1 MISLAGLNPEQ
12 REAASII
19 EGPLLLLAGAGSGK
33 TRTITYRIAHM
44 VSNCQI
50 PSNQIL
56 AVSFTNKAAME
67 MKERVSSLLGKH
79 KARGLTLC
87 TFHSLGLRILKEQ
100 IKKLGY
106 NESFSIYDT
115 SDQVAI
121 IREAMKN
128 YSADKKKY
136 DHKVI
141 LSKIGW
147 LKNNGIREDEFSATP
162 YFDPENDYDI
172 ATEYA
177 YRFYQEKLK
186 FYSAIDFDDILFL
199 CVRLFKENPEVA
211 EEYSRRFQYIMIDEY
226 QDTNG
231 LQFQMVLGLTST
243 HKNLCVVGDDDQAI
257 YSFRGADIR
266 NILTFEKH
274 FPGAK
279 VIKLEQNYRSTK
291 PILELANS
299 VIGQNKNRHD
309 KKMWGTKESADLPL
323 LWIMGDTDH
332 EAQVVV
338 EDIVQYQGKGGF
350 LGEVAIL
357 YRSNTQTQPIEDELR
372 ISQVPYTIVGGQK
385 FYEKKEVKDLI
396 AYMATVLN
404 PKDQVSIR
412 RILNVPNRGIGLA
425 TLEKFIEISEKQN
438 ISLFEAMDKNPDIDP
453 RREQHVREFVGLI
466 KKYQY
471 EFNLHPLPQVI
482 MKMIEEINYFNFIE
496 KEYDNPKQVERR
508 KTDVMTF
515 VESAER
521 FTRIHKNM
529 ANLRHFVEKLLLQDA
544 QDRQIGDDDDVDVKK
559 NQVTL
564 MTLHGSKGLEFDR
577 VYFIGVEEEILPHKK
592 TIKEG
597 QGLDEERRLCY
608 VGITRAREKLI
619 MTYCKEREL
628 YGKKVPRFRSRFIN
642 ELEPYF
648 KEQDRTT
655 FGHMSEDE
663 AKEYK
668 SNFFS
673 DLLSRL
679 E

>member
-50 PSNQIL
+50 PGKQIL

-67 MKERVSSLLGKH
+67 MKERVGSLLGKH
-79 KARGLTLC
+79 KTRGLTLC

-162 YFDPENDYDI
+162 YFDPENAYDI

-199 CVRLFKENPEVA
+199 CVRLFKENPDVA
-211 EEYSRRFQYIMIDEY
+211 EEYSRRYQYIMIDEY

-266 NILTFEKH
+266 NILSFEKH

-309 KKMWGTKESADLPL
+309 KKMWGAKESADLPL
-323 LWIMGDTDH
+323 LWMMGDTDH

-338 EDIVQYQGKGGF
+338 EDIVQHQGKGGF

-425 TLEKFIEISEKQN
+425 TLEKFIEISEQQS

-544 QDRQIGDDDDVDVKK
+544 QDRQNGDDDDEDVKK

-597 QGLDEERRLCY
+597 QDVDEERRLCY

-668 SNFFS
+668 SNFFA

>member
-12 REAASII
+12 REAAAIL

-44 VSNCQI
+44 IANCKI
-50 PSNQIL
+50 SPKDIL
-56 AVSFTNKAAME
+56 GVSFTNKAAGE
-67 MKERVSSLLGKH
+67 MKERVGALLGKH
-79 KARGLTLC
+79 KTKGITLC

-106 NESFSIYDT
+106 NEKFSIYDS
-115 SDQVAI
+115 SDQIAI
-121 IREAMKN
+121 VREALKH

-136 DHKVI
+136 DNKVI

-147 LKNNGIREDEFSATP
+147 LKNNGIREDEYGATP

-172 ATEYA
+172 ATEYV
-177 YRFYQEKLK
+177 YRYYQEKLR

-199 CVRLFKENPEVA
+199 CVRLFKEYPEVA
-211 EEYSRRFQYIMIDEY
+211 LEYSKKYKYIMIDEY

-231 LQFQMVLGLTST
+231 LQFQIVMALTTT

-266 NILTFEKH
+266 NILSFEKH

-279 VIKLEQNYRSTK
+279 IIKLEQNYRSTK
-291 PILELANS
+291 PILSLANA
-299 VIGQNKNRHD
+299 VIDQNKNRHD
-309 KKMWGTKESADLPL
+309 KKMWGAKESTDKPL
-323 LWIMGDTDH
+323 LWAMADADH
-332 EAQVVV
+332 EAQVIV
-338 EDIVQYQGKGGF
+338 EDIVQHQGKGGF
-350 LGEVAIL
+350 LGEVAVL
-357 YRSNTQTQPIEDELR
+357 YRSNTQTQAIEDELR
-372 ISQVPYTIVGGQK
+372 ISQVPYQIIGGQK

-396 AYMATVLN
+396 AYMSTILN
-404 PKDQVSIR
+404 PKDQVAIR
-412 RILNVPNRGIGLA
+412 RILNIPHRGIGMA
-425 TLEKFIEISEKQN
+425 TLEKYIALSEERQ
-438 ISLFEAMDKNPDIDP
+438 ISLFDAMELEPGIDP
-453 RREQHVREFVGLI
+453 RRETSIREFTNLI
-466 KKYQY
+466 KKFQY
-471 EFNLHPLPQVI
+471 EFGLHPLPQVI
-482 MKMIEEINYFNFIE
+482 MKLIEDINYLQFIE

-508 KTDVMTF
+508 KTDVMKF
-515 VESAER
+515 VESADR

-544 QDRQIGDDDDVDVKK
+544 QDRKDDDNEDDDVKT
-559 NQVTL
+559 NQVTM
-564 MTLHGSKGLEFDR
+564 MTLHGSKGLEYDR
-577 VYFIGVEEEILPHKK
+577 VYFVGVEEEILPHKR
-592 TIKEG
+592 TISEG
-597 QGLDEERRLCY
+597 QDVDEERRLCY

-619 MTYCKEREL
+619 MTFCKEREL

-642 ELEPYF
+642 DHEELF
-648 KEQDRTT
+648 TQQDRTM
-655 FGHMSEDE
+655 FGHMTEDE
-663 AKEYK
+663 ATEYK

>member
-44 VSNCQI
+44 VSNCHI
-50 PSNQIL
+50 PTKNIL
-56 AVSFTNKAAME
+56 AVSFTNKAAQE
-67 MKERVSSLLGKH
+67 MKERVSSLLGKS
-79 KARGLTLC
+79 KSRGLTLC

-106 NESFSIYDT
+106 NENFSIYDS
-115 SDQVAI
+115 SDQVSI

-147 LKNNGIREDEFSATP
+147 LKNNGIREDEYSATP
-162 YFDPENDYDI
+162 YFDPENAYDI

-177 YRFYQEKLK
+177 YRYYQEKLK

-199 CVRLFKENPEVA
+199 CVRLFNENQDIA
-211 EEYSRRFQYIMIDEY
+211 EEYSRKYQYIMIDEY

-231 LQFQMVLGLTST
+231 LQFQMILALTST

-266 NILTFEKH
+266 NILSFEKN
-274 FPGAK
+274 FAGAK
-279 VIKLEQNYRSTK
+279 VIKLEQNYRSTR
-291 PILELANS
+291 PILALANS

-309 KKMWGTKESADLPL
+309 KKMWGAKESSDKPL
-323 LWIMGDTDH
+323 LWLMGDTDH

-338 EDIVQYQGKGGF
+338 EDIVQHQGKGGF

-372 ISQVPYTIVGGQK
+372 ISQVPYQIIGGQK

-396 AYMATVLN
+396 AYMATILN

-425 TLEKFIEISEKQN
+425 TLEKYIEIAEQQN
-438 ISLFEAMDKNPDIDP
+438 ISLFEAMANNPAIDP
-453 RREQHVREFVGLI
+453 RREMHVREFIDLI

-482 MKMIEEINYFNFIE
+482 MKLIEEIHYFNFIE

-544 QDRQIGDDDDVDVKK
+544 QDRREGDDEDEDVKK

-564 MTLHGSKGLEFDR
+564 MTLHGAKGLEFDR
-577 VYFIGVEEEILPHKK
+577 VYFVGVEEEILPHKK

-597 QGLDEERRLCY
+597 QDVDEERRLCY

-619 MTYCKEREL
+619 MTACKEREL
-628 YGKKVPRFRSRFIN
+628 YGKKVPRFRSRFIS
-642 ELEPYF
+642 ELEELYTV
-648 KEQDRTT
+648 QDRTT

-663 AKEYK
+663 TKEYK
-668 SNFFS
+668 QNFFA

-679 E
+679 D